1 MFVQIISIFIVRCS
15 EHRDLLSSVLLFLSI
30 TMLIEL
36 VQHNKEAPSGRGN
49 EKLKEVTLNWIIDQ
63 LQGIRAMNVQSI
75 GTLESIF

>member
-15 EHRDLLSSVLLFLSI
+15 EHRDLLSNVLLFLSI